1 MRTKKSKPRV
11 ILLLVM
17 IMMIECLVGI
27 GIISVCLLVMMAHYE
42 IYKAHREKR
51 LREMYLSW
59 EDNDDNHR
67 NV

>member
-27 GIISVCLLVMMAHYE
+27 GVVSVCLLVMIAHYE
-42 IYKAHREKR
+42 MYKADMEIRMDK
-51 LREMYLSW
+51 MYLFW
-59 EDNDDNHR
+59 EVDDDDHCD
-67 NV
+67 V